1 MRQSKRA
8 VNNTANVI
16 AAFDFDG
23 TITTRDTFLPF
34 LGAAFGRRRLTG
46 ALMRLA
52 LDVMGS
58 SGRMRSRDALK
69 ARLIAILFTG
79 RDCSPLD
86 VAARDFATRITTHLL
101 RPRALE
107 RVRWHRE
114 RGHRLVLISASLDIY
129 LTHLVE
135 RLGFDDLLCTRL
147 SRRDAVFDGRLV
159 GNNCRGAHGS
169 KSSLAAARDIRFM
182 PTATPPAI
190 AKCCGPRTFHS
201 AGASARGMT
210 TPNVALVAAR
220 ALMAGGI
227 RSDSAAFASPPPPQ
241 HAGEHPA

>member
-1 MRQSKRA
+1 AHDFPEGTRYSMGDWSGITVA
-8 VNNTANVI
+8 VQ
-16 AAFDFDG
+16 
-23 TITTRDTFLPF
+23 
-34 LGAAFGRRRLTG
+34 RR
-46 ALMRLA
+46 
-52 LDVMGS
+52 S
-58 SGRMRSRDALK
+58 
-69 ARLIAILFTG
+69 
-79 RDCSPLD
+79 
-86 VAARDFATRITTHLL
+86 
-101 RPRALE
+101 
-107 RVRWHRE
+107 
-114 RGHRLVLISASLDIY
+114 
-129 LTHLVE
+129 
-135 RLGFDDLLCTRL
+135 
-147 SRRDAVFDGRLV
+147 
-159 GNNCRGAHGS
+159 HGS